1 MPFSIRPYRRF
12 SFQCFMV
19 IPDRGIRMTRLLLI
33 ALLMLSN
40 GPAYAEWVAIGSSDD
55 GVTAYAD
62 PDTIRRKGD
71 LVEMWTLY
79 DY

>member
-1 MPFSIRPYRRF
+1 VNMPSYEAAMPFSIRPYRRF

-40 GPAYAEWVAIGSSDD
+40 GPAYAEWVAIASADD
-55 GVTAYAD
+55 GMTAYVD
-62 PDTIRRKGD
+62 PDIIRGK
-71 LVEMWTLY
+71 EEK
-79 DY
+79 